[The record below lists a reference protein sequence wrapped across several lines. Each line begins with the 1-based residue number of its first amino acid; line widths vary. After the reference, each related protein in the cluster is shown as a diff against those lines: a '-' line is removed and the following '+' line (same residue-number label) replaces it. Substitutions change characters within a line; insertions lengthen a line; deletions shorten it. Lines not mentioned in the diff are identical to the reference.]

1 MYEPYSLSDKAT
13 SILNIRTAARF
24 TRAKRKLLKA
34 DELNVIAVCEELY
47 SGLEND
53 NREIF
58 LQLAQG
64 VYKKTVPTGESEPDW
79 PLLLA
84 WLTDQ
89 DPVTGY
95 VYTHETERKR
105 AYMEEGWLAGR
116 NISAK
121 KKSLV
126 KSMRL
131 WAGMSAQYCD
141 IITDKTMLKS
151 YQDAGVQYVMWR
163 TEEDERVCHIC
174 RPLDGK
180 IYPIEKAPPKQH
192 WRCRCYYL
200 PVDKAGN
207 LIQ

>member
-1 MYEPYSLSDKAT
+1 MYEPYALSDKAT
-13 SILNIRTAARF
+13 SLLNTRTAVRF
-24 TRAKRKLLKA
+24 TRAKRKLLQA
-34 DELNVIAVCEELY
+34 DELNVIAICEELY
-47 SGLEND
+47 SGLEKD

-58 LQLAQG
+58 IQLSQG
-64 VYKKTVPTGESEPDW
+64 VYKKTVPRGKEEPDW

-95 VYTHETERKR
+95 VYAHETERKR
-105 AYMEEGWLAGR
+105 AYMEEGWMAGR
-116 NISAK
+116 NKKAK
-121 KKSLV
+121 EESLR
-126 KSMRL
+126 KAMRL

-141 IITDKTMLKS
+141 IITDKTMLKA
-151 YQDAGVQYVMWR
+151 YQDSGVQYVMWR
-163 TEEDERVCHIC
+163 TEEDERVCSIC

-180 IYPIEKAPPKQH
+180 IYPIEKAPSKQH

-200 PVDKAGN
+200 PVDRAGN